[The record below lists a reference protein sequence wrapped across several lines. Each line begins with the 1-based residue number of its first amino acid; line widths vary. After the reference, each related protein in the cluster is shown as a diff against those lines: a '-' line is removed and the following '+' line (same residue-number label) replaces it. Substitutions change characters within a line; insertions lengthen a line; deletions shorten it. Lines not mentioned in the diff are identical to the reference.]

1 MRLVIGFCL
10 VAAEVSGCAAIDG
23 ERIFARDLA
32 AAIPSFL
39 AVKEETDLGP
49 SPSPGVRRILS
60 RAQLARFAATVGL
73 PADDLPASLCLERQQ
88 SSLDPLAVLA
98 SLESA
103 AREIFPGEVVR
114 VEMLDYLRYP
124 LPPGA
129 LSFRRQ
135 GVFGGAGKAPDSPVL
150 WRGSLTTKA
159 KRTLPVWAKV
169 KVLVRRAC
177 WSARAE
183 ITAGAQ
189 PAEEQFVL
197 AQNWLNPF
205 LAVTDCADPREKNVR
220 LRRSLRTGQ
229 RLLRSDVSIVP
240 AVRRGESV
248 QASLQIASATLS
260 FDAVAEMDGV
270 DGQSVLIKRDGRR
283 LRARV
288 TGTGAVQVIP
298 GDSK

>member
-1 MRLVIGFCL
+1 MKPLILTMGEPAGIG
-10 VAAEVSGCAAIDG
+10 
-23 ERIFARDLA
+23 
-32 AAIPSFL
+32 
-39 AVKEETDLGP
+39 
-49 SPSPGVRRILS
+49 
-60 RAQLARFAATVGL
+60 
-73 PADDLPASLCLERQQ
+73 
-88 SSLDPLAVLA
+88 
-98 SLESA
+98 
-103 AREIFPGEVVR
+103 
-114 VEMLDYLRYP
+114 
-124 LPPGA
+124 
-129 LSFRRQ
+129 
-135 GVFGGAGKAPDSPVL
+135 
-150 WRGSLTTKA
+150 
-159 KRTLPVWAKV
+159 
-169 KVLVRRAC
+169 
-177 WSARAE
+177 AE

-220 LRRSLRTGQ
+220 LRRSLRAGQ